1 MTFEKINRKGTSRER
16 KARALQLEEQL
27 AEKIADAMEASARA
41 ERLQS
46 YNSHVAASRAWR
58 RVVYPA
64 TRLDLDATIYR
75 DAVRRHIDA
84 AELLGRGRIAP

>member
-1 MTFEKINRKGTSRER
+1 MSYEKINRKGTSRER
-16 KARALQLEEQL
+16 KARAFQLEEQL
-27 AEKIADAMEASARA
+27 AEKIANAMEATTRA

-75 DAVRRHIDA
+75 DAVRRHIEA
-84 AELLGRGRIAP
+84 AELLKRHKSAQ